1 MANAFP
7 VPWTPP
13 IGCGGFNA
21 AAPRFGKPAPNPS
34 LVTTG
39 VPTATRQGVAANAGG
54 SSSNPSQYW
63 SS

>member
-13 IGCGGFNA
+13 VGCGGFTA
-21 AAPRFGKPAPNPS
+21 AAPRFGKSAPNPPP
-34 LVTTG
+34 VTTG
-39 VPTATRQGVAANAGG
+39 VQTATRQGVAANAVA
-54 SSSNPSQYW
+54 SSTPSQYW